1 VVCGRVESVCPD
13 RIGTEGLEE
22 GDVAAAV
29 GRVGQGVE
37 ELGAARR
44 STSSGRLLLVRDAL
58 DEELRAILVEE
69 FGALVAGLAE
79 GAAICAGGGHR
90 LTFMTMGGRAAA
102 DRCPRRNSSAQKTEN
117 RTAND
122 CIVTRTKGDQQTRDD
137 EIPSGAVPQRALG
150 GEQATEQ
157 VMGVLLQAA
166 FSQPYVFASYDTS
179 NHL

>member
-69 FGALVAGLAE
+69 FGALEAGLAE
-79 GAAICAGGGHR
+79 GAAICGGASTDLHDDGREGGGGP
-90 LTFMTMGGRAAA
+90 L
-102 DRCPRRNSSAQKTEN
+102 SQEK
-117 RTAND
+117 
-122 CIVTRTKGDQQTRDD
+122 QQRPED
-137 EIPSGAVPQRALG
+137 
-150 GEQATEQ
+150 GEQNSE
-157 VMGVLLQAA
+157 
-166 FSQPYVFASYDTS
+166 
-179 NHL
+179 